1 MDLKDTLIFLI
12 FTISWMLFIAS
23 EIMYARKSR
32 KTFAQM
38 EDRLKDEVKTSKS
51 TEEARY
57 SNNRTFTV
65 ISKDNN
71 SMYDVFDIAYD
82 KAGYPHF
89 LIYKNSTWVRQ
100 SAKYFYPI
108 GLKE

>member
-1 MDLKDTLIFLI
+1 MDLKDTFIPLII
-12 FTISWMLFIAS
+12 TISWMLFMVSGI
-23 EIMYARKSR
+23 IYTRKSR
-32 KTFAQM
+32 KAFAQM
-38 EDRLKDEVKTSKS
+38 EDNLRDEVKTSKIPETS
-51 TEEARY
+51 SY

-89 LIYKNSTWVRQ
+89 LIYKNNTWVRQ